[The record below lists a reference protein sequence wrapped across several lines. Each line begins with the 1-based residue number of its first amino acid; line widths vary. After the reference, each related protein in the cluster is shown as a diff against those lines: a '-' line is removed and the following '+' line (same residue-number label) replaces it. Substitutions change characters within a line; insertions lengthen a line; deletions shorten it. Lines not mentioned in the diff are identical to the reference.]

1 MYGCADHTRNLSI
14 CSESQQTAD
23 VAFCIVHH
31 HVTDFFFLK
40 GMHGQKK
47 NMDGQSTSIVI
58 VPDHNMQR
66 DAAFS
71 LVHRHVTLRVRRVSR
86 GRRDVRTGNQS
97 HP

>member
-1 MYGCADHTRNLSI
+1 MGRRKIWMVSPHPD
-14 CSESQQTAD
+14 
-23 VAFCIVHH
+23 
-31 HVTDFFFLK
+31 
-40 GMHGQKK
+40 
-47 NMDGQSTSIVI
+47 IVI